1 MPRVYKLEDE
11 GYDPHVKNAEDDS
24 ENNAKAIQVIE
35 KSHGWGDKIP
45 IGVFYQNK
53 HTPSYEDR
61 TNARIDTY
69 RKNPPAKQVIEKGG
83 NPITDIGKL
92 LDYLGVSTV

>member
-1 MPRVYKLEDE
+1 LPRVYKLEDE

-35 KSHGWGDKIP
+35 KSHEWGDKIP
-45 IGVFYQNK
+45 IRVFYQNK

-83 NPITDIGKL
+83 KPVTDIGKL
-92 LDYLGVSTV
+92 LDALQVSTV